1 MQTDDGGATDVVLLP
16 LTLGGRRPGVR
27 RPLARVGEHT
37 DEVLARARRDD
48 LTDSDPASIRHRPR
62 QETRPCPPPASPA
75 AASSSLPSLFAFGS
89 GAALA
94 ADKPLRVILPIGA
107 GSGVDGI
114 VRAVGPSLTKA
125 LGGQPVVIENLP
137 GAGGITGTTAIVQA
151 PADGSAIGVV
161 SNNHAVNPS
170 VFKKLPY
177 DSLKD
182 ITPISV
188 IGATPFVLVVNP
200 TKLPAKNAK
209 ELQALLK
216 AKPGGYNYAS
226 SGNGTII
233 HLAGEMFIDAA
244 DVKVLHIPYKG
255 TGPMVA
261 DLIGGQVDL
270 GVVALPAVQGHLKSG
285 ALRAI
290 GIMGKSRVA
299 SMPELPTIAEQGFP
313 DVDVAGWFAVVGPE
327 GSRPRR

>member
-1 MQTDDGGATDVVLLP
+1 MSFPRFNRRSVL
-16 LTLGGRRPGVR
+16 VAA
-27 RPLARVGEHT
+27 LA
-37 DEVLARARRDD
+37 LAA
-48 LTDSDPASIRHRPR
+48 
-62 QETRPCPPPASPA
+62 
-75 AASSSLPSLFAFGS
+75 GS

-94 ADKPLRVILPIGA
+94 SDKPMRVILPIGA

-114 VRAVGPSLTKA
+114 VRAAGPSLTKA
-125 LGGQPVVIENLP
+125 LGQPVVIENLP
-137 GAGGITGTTAIVQA
+137 GAGGITGTAAIVKA
-151 PADGSAIGVV
+151 PADGSVIGVV

-170 VFKKLPY
+170 VYKKLPY

-188 IGATPFVLVVNP
+188 VGATPFVLVVNP
-200 TKLPAKNAK
+200 AKLPAKNAK

-216 AKPGGYNYAS
+216 ARPGGYNYAS

-233 HLAGEMFIDAA
+233 HLAGEMFVDAA
-244 DVKVLHIPYKG
+244 DVKVMHIPYKG

-299 SMPELPTIAEQGFP
+299 SLPELPTIAEQGFP
-313 DVDVAGWFAVVGPE
+313 DVDAAGWFAVVGPAKLPPAE
-327 GSRPRR
+327 VKRLHAAVVAAFAMPETVQAMARQENVISPSTPEAAVQFFRSEQERYARLVKKANIVLE